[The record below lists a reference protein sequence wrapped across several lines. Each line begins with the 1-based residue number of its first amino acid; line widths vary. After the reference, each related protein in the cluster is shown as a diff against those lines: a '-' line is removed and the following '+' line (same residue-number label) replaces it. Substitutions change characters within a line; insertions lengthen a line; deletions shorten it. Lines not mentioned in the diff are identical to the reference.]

1 MARLAVAVRTAVSAI
16 ALDRLNRR
24 RHGTDVSSRLCALAV
39 ALLAATPAAALP
51 DTQAVFDRFA
61 DSVAQIRII
70 ETSSGAKAVIGSGF
84 AAGDARHVVTNY
96 HVVSQVVYH
105 PDRYRGEAVRRDGTV
120 LPLRLQAID
129 VVHDVAVAVA
139 DEPVGPPLPRAAER
153 TAQGTRLYAL
163 GYPLDLGLT
172 IVEGTYNGFLDHTLY
187 EKIHFTGALNPG
199 MSGGPAITADGAVVG
214 VNVSTAGNEVS
225 FLVPAARVEPL
236 LAQVTAP
243 GYAPPADWLTVA
255 RDQVLAYQDAYVA
268 RLLAAPVPTEDFASV
283 RLPGKMAP
291 FVKCWGD
298 ARRREKDRYAVIDH
312 ACSTDDFLFLSAD
325 HLSGI
330 IEYSHEILTS
340 EQLNRFQFFSLL
352 SERFAAGV
360 PYLPGSEDEVTRFVC
375 REALVE
381 QRQTPIKAVFCL
393 RGYRKLPGLYD
404 AVIKAAVLGRDGTG
418 AGTSLTLSGV
428 SFANARAVA
437 QRYLEAIAWAN

>member
-1 MARLAVAVRTAVSAI
+1 MPPRICAV
-16 ALDRLNRR
+16 
-24 RHGTDVSSRLCALAV
+24 AV
-39 ALLAATPAAALP
+39 ALLTAAPAAALP

-96 HVVSQVVYH
+96 HVVSQLVYH
-105 PDRYRGEAVRRDGTV
+105 PDRYRGEAVRRDGGV
-120 LPLRLQAID
+120 VPLRLQAID
-129 VVHDVAVAVA
+129 VVHDVAIAAA
-139 DEPVGPPLPRAAER
+139 DQPIGPPLAGVR
-153 TAQGTRLYAL
+153 THVAQGTRLYAL

-172 IVEGTYNGFLDHTLY
+172 IVEGTFNGFLDHTLY

-214 VNVSTAGNEVS
+214 VNVATAGNEVS
-225 FLVPAARVEPL
+225 FLVPAGRVEPL
-236 LAQVTAP
+236 LAQVAAP
-243 GYAPPADWLTVA
+243 GSAPPADWLTAA

-268 RLLAAPVPTEDFASV
+268 RLLAEPVPTEAFAGV
-283 RLPGKMAP
+283 RLPGKLAP

-298 ARRREKDRYAVIDH
+298 AQRSEKERFAVIDH
-312 ACSTDDFLFLSAD
+312 TCSTDDYLFLSAD
-325 HLSGI
+325 HLSGV

-340 EQLNRFQFFSLL
+340 DQLNRFQFFSLY
-352 SERFAAGV
+352 SDRFGEEV
-360 PYLPGSEDEVTRFVC
+360 PVLPGSEDEVTRFVC

-381 QRQTPIKAVFCL
+381 QRDTPIKAVFCL
-393 RGYRKLPGLYD
+393 RAYRKLPGLYD
-404 AVIKAAVLGRDGTG
+404 AVVKAAVLGRDGSG

-428 SFANARAVA
+428 SFANARALA
-437 QRYLEAIAWAN
+437 QRYLEAIAWATP

>member
-1 MARLAVAVRTAVSAI
+1 MRSAAR
-16 ALDRLNRR
+16 
-24 RHGTDVSSRLCALAV
+24 ALALV
-39 ALLAATPAAALP
+39 LLAAAPAAALP

-70 ETSSGAKAVIGSGF
+70 ETSSGAKAVIGTGF
-84 AAGDARHVVTNY
+84 AVGDGRHVVTNY
-96 HVVSQVVYH
+96 HVVSQLVYH
-105 PDRYRGEAVRRDGTV
+105 GDRYRGEAVRRDGGV
-120 LPLRLQAID
+120 LPVTLQAID
-129 VVHDVAVAVA
+129 VVHDVAVVVA
-139 DEPVGPPLPRAAER
+139 DDQVGPPLRRAGGR

-199 MSGGPAITADGAVVG
+199 MSGGPAITGDGAVVG

-225 FLVPAARVEPL
+225 FLVPAERFEPL

-243 GYAPPADWLTVA
+243 GFTPPHDWLIVA

-268 RLLAAPVPTEDFASV
+268 RLLAEPVPTEAFASV

-298 ARRREKDRYAVIDH
+298 AQRRDKERYAIIDH
-312 ACSTDDFLFLSAD
+312 SCSTDDYLFLSAD

-330 IEYSHEILTS
+330 IEYQHEILTNDD
-340 EQLNRFQFFSLL
+340 LNRFQFFSLF
-352 SERFAAGV
+352 SDRFALGA
-360 PYLPGSEDEVTRFVC
+360 PYLPGSEDEVTAFVC
-375 REALVE
+375 HEALV
-381 QRQTPIKAVFCL
+381 QQQQTPIKAVFCL
-393 RGYRKLPGLYD
+393 RAYRKLPGLYD
-404 AVIKAAVLGRDGTG
+404 AVIKAAVLGDDRTG
-418 AGTSLTLSGV
+418 AETSLTLSGV
-428 SFANARAVA
+428 SFGNARAVA
-437 QRYLEAIAWAN
+437 QRYLEAIAWNR

>member
-1 MARLAVAVRTAVSAI
+1 MALAPS
-16 ALDRLNRR
+16 
-24 RHGTDVSSRLCALAV
+24 SSCSRLCALAAV
-39 ALLAATPAAALP
+39 LFAAAPAGALP

-84 AAGDARHVVTNY
+84 AAGDAKHIVTNY
-96 HVVSQVVYH
+96 HVVSQLVYH
-105 PDRYRGEAVRRDGTV
+105 ADRYRAEAVRRDGSV
-120 LPLRLQAID
+120 VPIALQAID
-129 VVHDVAVAVA
+129 VVHDVAVVVA
-139 DEPVGPPLPRAAER
+139 ERAVGPPLRR
-153 TAQGTRLYAL
+153 TAVHPAQGTRLYAL

-199 MSGGPAITADGAVVG
+199 MSGGPTITADGNVVG

-225 FLVPAARVEPL
+225 FLVPADRFEPL
-236 LAQVTAP
+236 LAQVNAPGFTAP
-243 GYAPPADWLTVA
+243 SDWLAVT

-268 RLLAAPVPTEDFASV
+268 RLLAEPVPTEAFASV

-298 ARRREKDRYAVIDH
+298 SFHRDKERYAMIEH
-312 ACSTDDFLFLSAD
+312 SCSTDDYLFLSAD
-325 HLSGI
+325 HLSGV
-330 IEYSHEILTS
+330 IEYQHEILTS
-340 EQLNRFQFFSLL
+340 DDLNPFQFFSLY
-352 SERFAAGV
+352 SDRFAADAM
-360 PYLPGSEDEVTRFVC
+360 YLPGSEDEVTRFVC
-375 REALVE
+375 HEALVE
-381 QRQTPIKAVFCL
+381 AHQTPVKAVFCL
-393 RGYRKLPGLYD
+393 RAYRKLPGLYD
-404 AVIKAAVLGRDGTG
+404 ARVKAAVLGHERAG
-418 AGTSLTLSGV
+418 AETSLTLSGV

>member
-1 MARLAVAVRTAVSAI
+1 
-16 ALDRLNRR
+16 
-24 RHGTDVSSRLCALAV
+24 
-39 ALLAATPAAALP
+39 
-51 DTQAVFDRFA
+51 
-61 DSVAQIRII
+61 
-70 ETSSGAKAVIGSGF
+70 
-84 AAGDARHVVTNY
+84 
-96 HVVSQVVYH
+96 
-105 PDRYRGEAVRRDGTV
+105 VRRDGAV

-139 DEPVGPPLPRAAER
+139 EQPIGPPLRRANAH

-225 FLVPAARVEPL
+225 FLVPAERFEPL

-243 GYAPPADWLTVA
+243 AFTPPSDWLMVA

-268 RLLAAPVPTEDFASV
+268 RLLAEPVPTEAFASV
-283 RLPGKMAP
+283 RLPGKMAS

-298 ARRREKDRYAVIDH
+298 AQRNEKDRYAIIDH
-312 ACSTDDFLFLSAD
+312 SCSTDDYLFLSAD
-325 HLSGI
+325 HLSGV
-330 IEYSHEILTS
+330 IEYQHEILTNDD
-340 EQLNRFQFFSLL
+340 LNRFQFFSLF
-352 SERFAAGV
+352 SDRFAAGA

-375 REALVE
+375 HEALVE
-381 QRQTPIKAVFCL
+381 QHETPIKAVFCL
-393 RGYRKLPGLYD
+393 RAYRKLPGLYD
-404 AVIKAAVLGRDGTG
+404 AVIKAAVLGNDHTG
-418 AGTSLTLSGV
+418 AETNLTLSGV
-428 SFANARAVA
+428 SFANARALA